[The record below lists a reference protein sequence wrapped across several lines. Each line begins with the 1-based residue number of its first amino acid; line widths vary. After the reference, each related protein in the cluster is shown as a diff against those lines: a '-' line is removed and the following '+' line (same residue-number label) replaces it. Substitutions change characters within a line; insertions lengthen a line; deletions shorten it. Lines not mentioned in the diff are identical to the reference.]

1 MGTQDPVRA
10 VFCSALHVDRS
21 FLCCCAISF
30 SDRSRIGRFSKTN
43 HGGDCGRRDLFSL
56 VSVTVCFFATTR
68 SWLARC
74 ALRLV
79 SRNGCAV
86 QSASITSR
94 GVHVNPLRHLFS
106 SHAQFHSRRDYD
118 LVRSDR
124 VVPSS
129 HVSASL
135 GRYCRR
141 LCLSGILLLSVS

>member
-10 VFCSALHVDRS
+10 VFCSTLHVDRS
-21 FLCCCAISF
+21 FLCCCTISF

-94 GVHVNPLRHLFS
+94 GVHANSLRYLFS
-106 SHAQFHSRRDYD
+106 PYARSHSSCDHD

-124 VVPSS
+124 VVAGSY
-129 HVSASL
+129 VSTSPNGYRWGLCL
-135 GRYCRR
+135 GR
-141 LCLSGILLLSVS
+141 ILF